1 MENNNRYDL
10 GISTIKKMVSNEALE
25 NIEQMKT
32 ISPDFWEMIISFG
45 YGDLYSRE
53 GLSNTKRVIVTLTS
67 LITQGAFEQLEFHI
81 RAALNVGLTKD
92 EIKEIIIH
100 CSGYVGFPKACQAMM
115 IAGKVFE
122 EVTEE

>member
-1 MENNNRYDL
+1 MENNRYDL

-25 NIEQMKT
+25 NIEQMKK

-53 GLSNTKRVIVTLTS
+53 GLSKTKRVIVTLTS
-67 LITQGAFEQLEFHI
+67 LITQGSFEQLEFHI
-81 RAALNVGLTKD
+81 RAALNVGLTKN

-115 IAGKVFE
+115 IAGKIFE
-122 EVTEE
+122 ELTD